1 MYKIYDKWPHLAKEA
16 YGSTD
21 LPISFDGID
30 HIIFAGMG
38 GSGALGD
45 IFSSI
50 LSKTNIHVCVVK
62 GYLLPKTVD
71 ANTLVVTTSM
81 SGNTSETMSVLNS
94 AKKMNCKI
102 MGFSS
107 GGLMEQYCKSHGI
120 EHRKISLFHSPRSSF
135 LHVFYY
141 MLKILDPIL
150 PIQKS
155 DVTESILELEKLQ
168 NKIFSGNLTDT
179 NPSLNLAEWISG
191 IPIIYYPHGLQAAAI
206 RFKNS
211 LQENTKI
218 HAMTEDIIE
227 ACHNSIVSWEKPSS
241 VKPILIRGEDDY
253 VKTTERWEIVKE
265 FFKLNGIDYYELKSI
280 KGNIISKL
288 TTLAYLLDYS
298 SIYLAVLSEVNPSPV
313 KSIDYVK
320 SRLAA
325 NNIPQEL

>member
-1 MYKIYDKWPHLAKEA
+1 MYKIYDEWPHLAKKTYET
-16 YGSTD
+16 YD
-21 LPISFDGID
+21 RPINFDGID

-38 GSGALGD
+38 GSGAIGD

-94 AKKMNCKI
+94 ANKINCKL

-107 GGLMEQYCKSHGI
+107 GGLMEQYCKKHKI
-120 EHRKISLFHSPRSSF
+120 DHRKISLFHSPRSSF
-135 LHVFYY
+135 MPVFYY
-141 MLKILDPIL
+141 MLKVLEPIL
-150 PIQKS
+150 PIQKK
-155 DVTESILELEKLQ
+155 DVIESILELEKLQ
-168 NKIFSGNLTDT
+168 KKIFSGNLTDT
-179 NPSLNLAEWISG
+179 NPSLKLAGWISD
-191 IPIIYYPHGLQAAAI
+191 IPLIYYPHGLQAAAI

-211 LQENTKI
+211 LQENSKI

-241 VKPILIRGEDDY
+241 VKPILIRGDNDY
-253 VKTTERWEIVKE
+253 IRTKERWEIVKE
-265 FFKLNGIDYYELKSI
+265 FFKMNGIDYHEIKSI

-288 TTLAYLLDYS
+288 TTLIYLLDYS
-298 SIYLAVLSEVNPSPV
+298 SIYLAALSKVDPSPV
-313 KSIDYVK
+313 QPIDYIK
-320 SRLAA
+320 SRLTAYDK
-325 NNIPQEL
+325 P